1 MKRLLMS
8 CRQGAG
14 MSIMDLQDPRGQ
26 VDAATMLN
34 GKGRG
39 RQELPRPQWGDLC
52 QGKELVVGLQPP
64 WGNKVMDNLWLRR
77 RSTLEIVP
85 SCTIF
90 HFCFFVPSR
99 GYPLINPHLLPL
111 ARVDFCCLPLRI
123 RMDALCLHIYIHYPM
138 WFMQQTQWSDNPLHT
153 NPQEEGKTW
162 RLQDSYCRHHQ
173 QPARV
178 PSILRFTCQKLL
190 PRTPLPAGLSGPGY
204 IAG

>member
-1 MKRLLMS
+1 MKRLLTS

-34 GKGRG
+34 GKGQG

-64 WGNKVMDNLWLRR
+64 WGNRVMDNVWLRR

-99 GYPLINPHLLPL
+99 GSLSFALPFNKSSSATTGQSGFLLSATKNPDGCIVFTH
-111 ARVDFCCLPLRI
+111 
-123 RMDALCLHIYIHYPM
+123 
-138 WFMQQTQWSDNPLHT
+138 LHT
-153 NPQEEGKTW
+153 LSNVIHATNPMK
-162 RLQDSYCRHHQ
+162 
-173 QPARV
+173 
-178 PSILRFTCQKLL
+178 
-190 PRTPLPAGLSGPGY
+190 
-204 IAG
+204 